1 MNVGVNGKA
10 RRGKDSVAAHGL
22 NTGKASG
29 FHEPKPLFN
38 AARSA
43 TVAIMIDQPFA
54 PDEAK
59 ALVVRSSE
67 KNCVFPRNMAL
78 IVVAV
83 QGPSLQLAAAQRT
96 FMHQFVEWMLVVV
109 PLFADR
115 VKTGDEVCFRQGWL
129 LILMSHRVTS
139 MPS

>member
-1 MNVGVNGKA
+1 MNVGINGKA

-59 ALVVRSSE
+59 GLVVRTSE
-67 KNCVFPRNMAL
+67 KNSIFSRNMAL

-83 QGPSLQLAAAQRT
+83 QSPSLQLTAAEKQEESKEPEGGK
-96 FMHQFVEWMLVVV
+96 Q
-109 PLFADR
+109 
-115 VKTGDEVCFRQGWL
+115 
-129 LILMSHRVTS
+129 
-139 MPS
+139 